1 MKELTEQI
9 RIHDLKKCSPQ
20 DLEAITS
27 LLITTRALII
37 LVKQKHTA
45 SCIQSWIMH
54 AFGIGNGILAI
65 NATYNDNTKFLA
77 LLYIPLILF
86 FAHIGFQANNVSQ
99 TTKKELHDYQ
109 DKYKSLTD
117 IIQHVTPQEI
127 HDIAKIYRTEIPK
140 NKEADI
146 TPDATLKAIQY
157 ILIKYQR

>member
-65 NATYNDNTKFLA
+65 NTTYNDNTKFLA
-77 LLYIPLILF
+77 LLYKSEAF
-86 FAHIGFQANNVSQ
+86 FLWG
-99 TTKKELHDYQ
+99 
-109 DKYKSLTD
+109 
-117 IIQHVTPQEI
+117 
-127 HDIAKIYRTEIPK
+127 
-140 NKEADI
+140 
-146 TPDATLKAIQY
+146 
-157 ILIKYQR
+157 